1 MSAPS
6 SLGSAWAQQHEC
18 WGGWEEGQGQVSMV
32 SEKGF
37 QVGPSSGPR
46 GFEGS
51 RKANLDFPRWVP
63 REYGPSGAEGT
74 KQDLVICS

>member
-32 SEKGF
+32 S
-37 QVGPSSGPR
+37 
-46 GFEGS
+46 
-51 RKANLDFPRWVP
+51 
-63 REYGPSGAEGT
+63 
-74 KQDLVICS
+74 